1 MFLFLSGLD
10 IEALGDLNI
19 GGLAFGRDGPAD
31 AVVGHL
37 SDSSAP
43 WTIAARLGREL
54 RNPERGYVNAAD
66 SLMSYRL
73 RGRKWK
79 LGSMHERRTSAS
91 AGIDR
96 QDTMPLFAVLWGVQL
111 GIEAVEHM
119 YPLHTRDSERRI
131 RILELNS
138 TRMYESLMRAFLSIE
153 RVDHPAHPPR
163 YLALQTAFGT
173 IINGISII
181 NLSILHMAHLVC
193 HFPFE
198 FYGSGQDIAHR
209 NPARPSSTCSIIA

>member
-1 MFLFLSGLD
+1 MNGVRRRRRGLID
-10 IEALGDLNI
+10 RTPCHYSRCFGECNWELKRLNI
-19 GGLAFGRDGPAD
+19 CIFCIQ
-31 AVVGHL
+31 
-37 SDSSAP
+37 
-43 WTIAARLGREL
+43 WI
-54 RNPERGYVNAAD
+54 
-66 SLMSYRL
+66 
-73 RGRKWK
+73 
-79 LGSMHERRTSAS
+79 
-91 AGIDR
+91 
-96 QDTMPLFAVLWGVQL
+96 
-111 GIEAVEHM
+111 
-119 YPLHTRDSERRI
+119 DSERRI